1 MLKVLKSGFYTSIQD
16 EGRFNYRNKGVPISG
31 AMDLSSAF
39 KANTLLENDTNS
51 PVLEITMTGPTLVFE
66 EETYIVIAG
75 ATMSVM
81 LNNQSIQNYKVYQ
94 IDVGDML
101 SYGKLQS
108 GFRGYLAIK
117 GGFEVKPILGSTS
130 FYAPV
135 SRENRLQ
142 DGDILSFNYKR
153 LFSPK
158 ISEIKVDSYLNETIL
173 EVDRGPEYEL
183 LNNTTTKHLLDTEF
197 TVSKENNRVA
207 YRLKQLLIAHTRRM
221 QTSATLP
228 GTVQLT
234 PNGELIIL
242 MKDGQT
248 TGSYPRILQ
257 LTDDAICIL
266 AQKKEGDLISF
277 KLE

>member
-1 MLKVLKSGFYTSIQD
+1 MLRVLKSGFYTSIQD

-75 ATMSVM
+75 AAMSVM
-81 LNNQSIQNYKVYQ
+81 LNNQPIQNYKVYQ
-94 IDVGDML
+94 IDIGDML

-108 GFRGYLAIK
+108 GFRGYLVIK
-117 GGFEVKPILGSTS
+117 GGFVVKPILGSTS

-142 DGDILSFNYKR
+142 DGDILFFNYKE

-158 ISEIKVDSYLNETIL
+158 ISEIKVASYLNDIIL
-173 EVDRGPEYEL
+173 KVDRGPEYEL
-183 LNNTTTKHLLDTEF
+183 LNNSTIRHLFDTEF

-207 YRLKQLLIAHTRRM
+207 YKLKQSLIAHTHKM

-248 TGSYPRILQ
+248 TGNYPRILQ

-266 AQKKEGDLISF
+266 AQKKEDDVISF